1 MVLEKYSEVVGLPVI
16 YSDSGKKA
24 GNIGDIIFY
33 PEERKVK
40 AFILEQKGYELI
52 KKVILMKDVVS
63 LGKDVMLI
71 RDLSCIRTMKSLE
84 RSGELEDKG
93 EIKGLRIISRAGNDL
108 GVVKNILFDYKTGI
122 VEGVEVSDG
131 LIQDIMEG
139 RKIIPLFGKVEFGEE
154 NILVSNEAVEEMQ
167 NTGGG
172 IINKLLGEQN
182 RGDIPAE

>member
-1 MVLEKYSEVVGLPVI
+1 MVLEKLSEVVGLPVI
-16 YSDSGKKA
+16 CSDNGKKA
-24 GNIGDIIFY
+24 GNVEDIIFC

-40 AFILEQKGYELI
+40 AFVLEQKGYELI
-52 KKVILMKDVVS
+52 KKVILMKDVIS
-63 LGKDVMLI
+63 LGSDAVLIKDA
-71 RDLSCIRTMKSLE
+71 SCIRTLKRLE
-84 RSGELEDKG
+84 KSGELEGKG
-93 EIKGLRIISRAGNDL
+93 EIKGLRIISKAGNDL
-108 GVVKNILFDYKTGI
+108 GIVKDILFDSSSGI

-154 NILVSNEAVEEMQ
+154 NILVGNEAVEEMK

-172 IINKLLGEQN
+172 IKNKLLRKQN